1 METRQLR
8 IVFFLLFFFVPK
20 QSAENGEASLGNP
33 KCSLSVWLLI
43 MCVRE
48 IDTCAQTHICLSEMK
63 ENLVF
68 SEHWETEQIL

>member
-8 IVFFLLFFFVPK
+8 IVFFLFFFVPK
-20 QSAENGEASLGNP
+20 QSAENREASLGNP

-48 IDTCAQTHICLSEMK
+48 ISICVFEHKYLSEMK